1 MEDIDGF
8 HCLISL
14 LFVAKDQVYPVME
27 VPGDI
32 GWLQS
37 LTENHHE
44 QAGVIVG
51 PGGEVDITDHLSILS
66 LSKIKTCIQ
75 RIYSEFDYTFT
86 VMNVLYQLEISHRER
101 ELLVY
106 FKF

>member
-1 MEDIDGF
+1 MEYIDGF

-32 GWLQS
+32 GGLQS

-75 RIYSEFDYTFT
+75 SIYSEFDYSCTE
-86 VMNVLYQLEISHRER
+86 MNALYQFEI
-101 ELLVY
+101 
-106 FKF
+106 FQC